1 MVRGEGEQL
10 LYKFFLLGLFGR
22 EALHSG
28 EGSLETLTDV
38 KNFLPATNL
47 FFIDKVKYAN
57 GFCSFYFSLLGNYF
71 GKKQT
76 NKRTENELKIRCM

>member
-1 MVRGEGEQL
+1 MVRGEEKQL

-38 KNFLPATNL
+38 KDFLPATNL
-47 FFIDKVKYAN
+47 FFIDIVICKWLLLIL
-57 GFCSFYFSLLGNYF
+57 FSFV
-71 GKKQT
+71 GKNS
-76 NKRTENELKIRCM
+76 NKRTENEMKIRCM